1 MQIHELNNYSGELG
15 ANSYV
20 AVDNGSDT
28 GKISTKNLLA
38 ATEAEIVALGLDLNG
53 RIDNIIAGGDAPS
66 AAEIVDARRGV
77 AGVDYA
83 SLGDAIRT
91 QVGEISEQ
99 TYNLVIGILSGLT
112 INGSGGME
120 NWGGTTDMVIA
131 PVTSGET
138 YTVKTDDASG
148 FVGAFYNSIPTA
160 STTASYNNSRV
171 IQASKTFTAPIN
183 GYVAFRTSH
192 GYATAQIVE
201 GSADRAYI
209 APRTAKDIILRASVS
224 ALETKIG
231 EFSEH
236 THNLVKGKYDTYSI
250 NSSGQIGG
258 NPYTTLWVAPIEQNK
273 KYTVQTAGSAGLV
286 YGFFAS
292 DPLEDITVTT
302 YDGSRVVASGAVYTF
317 TAPINGY
324 IAFTSAVDAINIQ
337 IVEGEE
343 EKAYLPP
350 ITTAIDIIARNMAND
365 VLNGKVLCCC
375 GDSITYGAD
384 MDADGI
390 TDESSI
396 LVYQSDESGVFSAV
410 TSNYLKTWGYQIAE
424 RNGMTFYNAGVSGST
439 MQGIADKNGFSLAN
453 GRYTKL
459 PDDIDYLLIWFGWND
474 TAYGSLG
481 TIDDNTNDSFYG
493 AYNVVLPY
501 LINKYPYA
509 KIAIIVPFGTDV
521 NHRQAERLLGNKW
534 GVAVWDNYQ
543 GGTPLYYGKEPSVG
557 VDASVVAANQAKFQA
572 NGAHP
577 NYRGHKELSNMI
589 EHFMRSL

>member
-1 MQIHELNNYSGELG
+1 MTSNIGFQIDDKTFTLHETSAAAAEAAAQRAEAAAASLKIDATLSNAGQ
-15 ANSYV
+15 A
-20 AVDNGSDT
+20 ADAKKT
-28 GKISTKNLLA
+28 GDEISSLKEDISTVKDGLTA
-38 ATEAEIVALGLDLNG
+38 VEDDVADVKE
-53 RIDNIIAGGDAPS
+53 DF
-66 AAEIVDARRGV
+66 
-77 AGVDYA
+77 
-83 SLGDAIRT
+83 
-91 QVGEISEQ
+91 GEVSEQ
-99 TYNLVIGILSGLT
+99 TYNLVIGVLSGLT
-112 INGSGGME
+112 VDGSGGMR

-131 PVTSGET
+131 PVISGKT
-138 YTVKTDDASG
+138 YTVKTDDSSG

-171 IQASKTFTAPIN
+171 IQAGKTVVAPIS

-209 APRTAKDIILRASVS
+209 APRTAKDIVSRASVS
-224 ALETKIG
+224 ALDSKIG

-236 THNLVKGKYDTYSI
+236 THNLVKGKIDTYSI

-258 NPYTTLWVAPIEQNK
+258 NPNTTVWVAPIEQNK
-273 KYTVQTAGSAGLV
+273 KYAVQTVGNAGLV
-286 YGFFAS
+286 YGFFAD
-292 DPLEDITVTT
+292 DPLEDMTVTS
-302 YDGSRVVASGAVYTF
+302 YDGSRSIASGTVYIV
-317 TAPINGY
+317 TAPISGY
-324 IAFTSAVDAINIQ
+324 IAFTSAVNATNVQ
-337 IVEGEE
+337 ICEGED

-350 ITTAIDIIARNMAND
+350 MTTAIDIIARSMAND

-390 TDESSI
+390 TDESSV
-396 LVYQSDESGVFSAV
+396 LVYQSNESGVFSAV
-410 TSNYLKTWGYQIAE
+410 TSNYLKTWGFQIAN

-459 PDDIDYLLIWFGWND
+459 PDDIDYLLLWFGWND
-474 TAYGSLG
+474 TAYGTLG
-481 TIDDNTNDSFYG
+481 AITDTTNESYYG
-493 AYNVVLPY
+493 GYNVVLPY

-509 KIAIIVPFGTDV
+509 KIALIVPFGTDA
-521 NHRQAERLLGNKW
+521 NHRNAIRQLGNKW

-543 GGTPLYYGKEPSVG
+543 GGTPLYYGKEDSVG
-557 VDASVVAANQAKFQA
+557 VDASIITSNRAKYQA

-577 NYRGHKELSNMI
+577 NHYGHTQLADMI
-589 EHFMRSL
+589 ENFLRGI